1 MTVRDEESV
10 ARARGPQDGS
20 GGSGGTE
27 LLPVASGARVRA
39 LLGELLR
46 PHRGL
51 AAAGAAVMAAATA
64 VGMLTPPLLGRVV
77 DLVAGHRP
85 ADAVTPVIVLLA
97 AVAVIQGLATAWG
110 LTLVARLGETVLAR
124 LRERFVERALHL
136 PLARV
141 ERSGS
146 GDLVARVTGDV
157 SQVAEAVRKALPE
170 LVRSV
175 LAILLTLTGLAVLD
189 WRFLVAALLAAPVQA
204 YTARWYV
211 RRAVPLY
218 AEQRVANGAQQQQLL
233 DSIGGGATVRALRL
247 EDEHAGLVARR
258 SSAVVGLTMRG
269 VTLVLRFYMRLHVA
283 EYTGLAA
290 VLIAGFLLVR
300 GGSVSIGAATA
311 AALYFHNLFTP
322 MNTAL
327 ALLDDAQSAAAG
339 LARLAGVADQ
349 PAPEPAGR
357 LSPRDASVTAAGLGH
372 AYVPGRHVL
381 HCVDLHVRPGERVAL
396 VGASGAGKT
405 TVARLVAGVHRPT
418 AGTVLIGGIDL
429 EDLGPA
435 AARRAVALVT
445 QEVHVFA
452 GPLADDLRLARPGAT
467 GAELSEALAA
477 VGALEWA
484 RALPDGLD
492 TVVGEGGHRI
502 GGAQAQQLALAR
514 LILADPAVA
523 VLDEATAEAGSSG
536 ARELEQATDRAVAG
550 RTALVV
556 AHRLTQAA
564 SADRVVVMEDGRVV
578 ESGTHDELRVAG
590 GRYAALWRAW
600 SGTREP
606 DRP

>member
-1 MTVRDEESV
+1 MT
-10 ARARGPQDGS
+10 GPVMTGPGMTAGDGA
-20 GGSGGTE
+20 E
-27 LLPVASGARVRA
+27 PLPVASGARVRA

-51 AAAGAAVMAAATA
+51 AAGAAAVMTAATA
-64 VGMLTPPLLGRVV
+64 AGMLTPPLLGRVV
-77 DLVAGHRP
+77 DAVAEHRP
-85 ADAVTPVIVLLA
+85 DAVTPLIALLA
-97 AVAVIQGLATAWG
+97 AVAVVQGLTTAWG

-136 PLARV
+136 PLAEV

-157 SQVAEAVRKALPE
+157 SLIAEAVRRALPE
-170 LVRSV
+170 LVRS
-175 LAILLTLTGLAVLD
+175 LLTIALTLAGLALLD
-189 WRFLVAALLAAPVQA
+189 WRFFLAALLAAPVQA

-211 RRAVPLY
+211 RRAVPVY
-218 AEQRVANGAQQQQLL
+218 AEQRAANGVQQQQLL
-233 DSIGGGATVRALRL
+233 DSIGGGATVRAFRL

-258 SSAVVGLTMRG
+258 SSAVVDLTMRG
-269 VTLVLRFYMRLHVA
+269 IRLVLRFYMRLHVA

-290 VLIAGFLLVR
+290 VLVTGFLLVR
-300 GGSVSIGAATA
+300 GGAASVGTATA
-311 AALYFHNLFTP
+311 AALYFHNLFGP

-327 ALLDDAQSAAAG
+327 ALLDDAQAAGAG
-339 LARLAGVADQ
+339 LARLTGVADR
-349 PAPEPAGR
+349 PAPEPPPPVA
-357 LSPRDASVTAAGLGH
+357 PRDASVIATGLGH
-372 AYVPGRHVL
+372 AYVPGRPVL
-381 HCVDLHVRPGERVAL
+381 HGVDLELRPGERVAL

-405 TVARLVAGVHRPT
+405 TVARLIAGVHRPG
-418 AGTVLIGGIDL
+418 AGTVLVGGVDL
-429 EDLGPA
+429 ADLGPG

-452 GPLADDLRLARPGAT
+452 GPLAADLRLARPGAT
-467 GAELSEALAA
+467 DADLRAALAA

-492 TVVGEGGHRI
+492 TVVGDGGHRLTA
-502 GGAQAQQLALAR
+502 AQAQQLALAR
-514 LILADPAVA
+514 LVLADPRIA

-536 ARELEQATDRAVAG
+536 ARTLERAADSAVAG
-550 RTALVV
+550 RTALIV

-578 ESGTHDELRVAG
+578 ESGTHDELRAAG
-590 GRYAALWRAW
+590 GRYAALWQAW
-600 SGTREP
+600 SGARADHSSSTAKIK
-606 DRP
+606 

>member
-1 MTVRDEESV
+1 MT
-10 ARARGPQDGS
+10 GPGS
-20 GGSGGTE
+20 QGGE
-27 LLPVASGARVRA
+27 LLPVASWARVRA
-39 LLGELLR
+39 LVGELVR

-51 AAAGAAVMAAATA
+51 AAAGAAVMTAATA
-64 VGMLTPPLLGRVV
+64 VGMLTAPLLGRVV
-77 DLVAGHRP
+77 DLVAEHRP
-85 ADAVTPVIVLLA
+85 PDAVTPVIALLA
-97 AVAVIQGLATAWG
+97 AVAVVQGLTTAWG
-110 LTLVARLGETVLAR
+110 LSLVARLGETVLAR

-136 PLARV
+136 PLAEV

-157 SQVAEAVRKALPE
+157 SLIAEAVRKALPE

-175 LAILLTLTGLAVLD
+175 LAIALTLAGLALLD
-189 WRFLVAALLAAPVQA
+189 WRFLLAALLAAPVQA
-204 YTARWYV
+204 CTARWYV
-211 RRAVPLY
+211 RNAVPLY

-233 DSIGGGATVRALRL
+233 DSIGGGATVRAFRL
-247 EDEHAGLVARR
+247 EEQHAGLVARR
-258 SSAVVGLTMRG
+258 SSAVVNLTMRG

-290 VLIAGFLLVR
+290 VLVTGFLLVR
-300 GGSVSIGAATA
+300 GGSASVGTATA

-327 ALLDDAQSAAAG
+327 ALLDDAQAAGAG
-339 LARLAGVADQ
+339 LARLAGVADR
-349 PAPEPAGR
+349 PAPEP
-357 LSPRDASVTAAGLGH
+357 PRALPPGDASVTLSGVGH
-372 AYVPGRHVL
+372 EYVPGRPVL
-381 HCVDLHVRPGERVAL
+381 RDVDLDVRPGERVAL

-405 TVARLVAGVHRPT
+405 TVARLVAGVQRPAT
-418 AGTVLIGGIDL
+418 GTVRIGGVDL
-429 EDLGPA
+429 ADLGPA
-435 AARRAVALVT
+435 ATGRAVALVT

-452 GPLADDLRLARPGAT
+452 GPLAADLRLARPGAT
-467 GAELSEALAA
+467 DADLRAALDA

-484 RALPDGLD
+484 SALPDGLD
-492 TVVGEGGHRI
+492 TVVGDGGHRL

-514 LILADPAVA
+514 LVLADPPVA

-536 ARELEQATDRAVAG
+536 ARALERAADRAVAG

-578 ESGTHDELRVAG
+578 ESGTHDDLRAAG

-600 SGTREP
+600 SGTREHDP
-606 DRP
+606 A

>member
-1 MTVRDEESV
+1 VTGAADHEDRS
-10 ARARGPQDGS
+10 ARADGA
-20 GGSGGTE
+20 E

-46 PHRGL
+46 PHRRL
-51 AAAGAAVMAAATA
+51 AAAAAAVMVAATA
-64 VGMLTPPLLGRVV
+64 AGMLTPPLLGRVV
-77 DLVAGHRP
+77 DLVADHRP
-85 ADAVTPVIVLLA
+85 PDAVTPVIALLA
-97 AVAVIQGLATAWG
+97 AVAVVQGLTTAWG

-136 PLARV
+136 PLVQV

-157 SQVAEAVRKALPE
+157 SLIAEAVRRALPE

-175 LAILLTLTGLAVLD
+175 LAIALTLAGLALLD
-189 WRFLVAALLAAPVQA
+189 WRFLLAALLAAPVQI

-211 RRAVPLY
+211 RHAVPLY

-233 DSIGGGATVRALRL
+233 DSIGGAGTVRAFRL
-247 EDEHAGLVARR
+247 EDEHTGLVARR
-258 SSAVVGLTMRG
+258 SSAVVDLTMRG
-269 VTLVLRFYMRLHVA
+269 VSLVLRFYMRLHIA

-290 VLIAGFLLVR
+290 VLVAGFLLVR
-300 GGSVSIGAATA
+300 AGSASIGAATA
-311 AALYFHNLFTP
+311 AALYFHNLFGP

-327 ALLDDAQSAAAG
+327 ALLDDAQAAGAG
-339 LARLAGVADQ
+339 LARLTGVADR
-349 PAPEPAGR
+349 PAPEA
-357 LSPRDASVTAAGLGH
+357 PRTPRPLDASVTATGLGH
-372 AYVPGRHVL
+372 AYVPERPVL
-381 HCVDLHVRPGERVAL
+381 HGVDLHVRPGERVAL

-405 TVARLVAGVHRPT
+405 TVARLIAGVHSPS
-418 AGTVLIGGIDL
+418 AGTVLIGGVDL
-429 EDLGPA
+429 VDLDPA

-445 QEVHVFA
+445 QETHVFA
-452 GPLADDLRLARPGAT
+452 GPLAADLRLARPGAT
-467 GAELSEALAA
+467 DADLRAALATAEALDW
-477 VGALEWA
+477 V

-492 TVVGEGGHRI
+492 TVVGDGGHRL

-514 LILADPAVA
+514 LVLADPRVA

-536 ARELEQATDRAVAG
+536 AGVLERAVERAVAG

-564 SADRVVVMEDGRVV
+564 SADRVVVLEDGRVV
-578 ESGTHDELRVAG
+578 ESGTHDDLRAAD

-600 SGTREP
+600 SGIREHDP
-606 DRP
+606 A

>member
-1 MTVRDEESV
+1 M
-10 ARARGPQDGS
+10 
-20 GGSGGTE
+20 TE
-27 LLPVASGARVRA
+27 LLPVADGSRVRA
-39 LLGELLR
+39 LLGELVR

-51 AAAGAAVMAAATA
+51 AVGAAGVMAVATA

-77 DLVAGHRP
+77 DLVADRREP
-85 ADAVTPVIVLLA
+85 DAITPVIVLLVV
-97 AVAVIQGLATAWG
+97 VAVGQGLSTAWG
-110 LTLVARLGETVLAR
+110 LSLMARLGETVLAR

-136 PLARV
+136 PLAEV

-157 SQVAEAVRKALPE
+157 SLIAEAVRKALPE

-175 LAILLTLTGLAVLD
+175 LAIVLTLVGLALLD
-189 WRFLVAALLAAPVQA
+189 WRFFLAALLAAPIQV

-218 AEQRVANGAQQQQLL
+218 AEQRVANGSQQQQLL
-233 DSIGGGATVRALRL
+233 DSIGGGATVRAFRL

-258 SSAVVGLTMRG
+258 STAVVDLTMRG
-269 VTLVLRFYMRLHVA
+269 VKLVLRFYMRLHIA

-290 VLIAGFLLVR
+290 VLIAGFFLVR
-300 GGSVSIGAATA
+300 NGSASVGTATA

-327 ALLDDAQSAAAG
+327 ALLDDAQSAGAG
-339 LARLAGVADQ
+339 LARLAGVADG
-349 PAPEPAGR
+349 PAPERAREVEPNDG
-357 LSPRDASVTAAGLGH
+357 SVVVTELGH
-372 AYVPGRHVL
+372 SYVQGRPVL
-381 HCVDLHVRPGERVAL
+381 HGVDLDVQAGERVAL

-405 TVARLVAGVHRPT
+405 TVARLVAGVHRPG
-418 AGTVLIGGIDL
+418 AGSVLIGGVEPRDA
-429 EDLGPA
+429 G
-435 AARRAVALVT
+435 RAVALVT

-452 GPLADDLRLARPGAT
+452 GPLAGDLRLARPDAT
-467 GAELSEALAA
+467 DDELRAALDA
-477 VGALEWA
+477 VGALEWIK
-484 RALPDGLD
+484 ALPDGLD

-502 GGAQAQQLALAR
+502 SGGQAQQLALAR
-514 LILADPAVA
+514 LILADPKVA

-536 ARELEQATDRAVAG
+536 ARALEKAAERAVDG

-578 ESGTHDELRVAG
+578 ESGTHEELRAAG
-590 GRYAALWRAW
+590 GRYAQLWRAW
-600 SGTREP
+600 SGTREH
-606 DRP
+606 DNA